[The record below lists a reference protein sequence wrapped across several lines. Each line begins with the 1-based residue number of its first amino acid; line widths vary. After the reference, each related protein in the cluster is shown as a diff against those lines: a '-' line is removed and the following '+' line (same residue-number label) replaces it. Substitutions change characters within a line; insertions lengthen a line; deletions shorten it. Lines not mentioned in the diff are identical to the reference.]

1 MTRTPQLSHDQ
12 IRHLCDDIAAIDI
25 EFGTNGT
32 SPAALAVLAIRQLLA
47 EVEALQA
54 RVDCIGKWLGGDSDV
69 GA

>member
-25 EFGTNGT
+25 EFGAAGT
-32 SPAALAVLAIRQLLA
+32 SPAALAVLAIRQLLR

-54 RVDCIGKWLGGDSDV
+54 RVDTLDKWLGDGGD
-69 GA
+69 A